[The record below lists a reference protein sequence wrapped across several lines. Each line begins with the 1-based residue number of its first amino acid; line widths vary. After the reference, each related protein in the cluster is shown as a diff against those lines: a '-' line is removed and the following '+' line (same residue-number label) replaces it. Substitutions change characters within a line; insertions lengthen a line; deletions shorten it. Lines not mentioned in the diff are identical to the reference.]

1 MKEFFEN
8 LTDKKF
14 LMAFVSVI
22 TGILTLYNIED
33 NTISLVT
40 SLTLIVLPVIGYIIS
55 EGVLDWKKINMAIT
69 EILQIIDDYIQSEKE
84 EKENKTDT
92 EEIEEETDKNKIEE
106 LSGSVIINGEE
117 ISKEKEVIYRIATI
131 LRTLQK

>member
-1 MKEFFEN
+1 MKKFFEN
-8 LTDKKF
+8 FTDKKF

-40 SLTLIVLPVIGYIIS
+40 SLILIVLPVIGYVIS
-55 EGVLDWKKINMAIT
+55 EGVLDWSKINMAIT
-69 EILQIIDDYIQSEKE
+69 EILRIIDDYIQSEKE
-84 EKENKTDT
+84 EKENKIDT

-106 LSGSVIINGEE
+106 LSGSVIINREV
-117 ISKEKEVIYRIATI
+117 ISKEEEVIYRIAAI
-131 LRTLQK
+131 LHALQK

>member
-40 SLTLIVLPVIGYIIS
+40 SLILIVLPVIGYIIS

-84 EKENKTDT
+84 EKEAEKIEDETKENKT
-92 EEIEEETDKNKIEE
+92 EE
-106 LSGSVIINGEE
+106 LSGSVIINREE
-117 ISKEKEVIYRIATI
+117 VTKEKEVIYRIATI
-131 LRTLQK
+131 LRMLQKIR

>member
-40 SLTLIVLPVIGYIIS
+40 SLILIVLPVIGYIIS

-84 EKENKTDT
+84 EKETEKIEDETKENKT
-92 EEIEEETDKNKIEE
+92 EE
-106 LSGSVIINGEE
+106 LSGSVIINREE
-117 ISKEKEVIYRIATI
+117 VTKEKEVIYRIATI
-131 LRTLQK
+131 LRMLQK

>member
-22 TGILTLYNIED
+22 TGILTLYNSED

-131 LRTLQK
+131 LRMLQK

>member
-1 MKEFFEN
+1 MKKFFEN
-8 LTDKKF
+8 FTDKKF

-40 SLTLIVLPVIGYIIS
+40 SLILIVLPVIGYIIS

-84 EKENKTDT
+84 EKETEKIEDETKENKT
-92 EEIEEETDKNKIEE
+92 EE
-106 LSGSVIINGEE
+106 LSGSVIINREE
-117 ISKEKEVIYRIATI
+117 VTKEKEVIYRIATI
-131 LRTLQK
+131 LRMLQK

>member
-1 MKEFFEN
+1 MKKFFEN
-8 LTDKKF
+8 FTDKKF
-14 LMAFVSVI
+14 LMAFVAVV

-40 SLTLIVLPVIGYIIS
+40 SLILIVLPVIGYIIS

-84 EKENKTDT
+84 EKETEKIEDETKENKT
-92 EEIEEETDKNKIEE
+92 EE
-106 LSGSVIINGEE
+106 LSGSVIINREE
-117 ISKEKEVIYRIATI
+117 VTKEKEVIYRIATI
-131 LRTLQK
+131 LRMLQK

>member
-40 SLTLIVLPVIGYIIS
+40 SLILIVLPVIGYVIS

-84 EKENKTDT
+84 EKEAEKIEDETKENKT
-92 EEIEEETDKNKIEE
+92 EE
-106 LSGSVIINGEE
+106 LSGSVIINREE
-117 ISKEKEVIYRIATI
+117 VTKEKEVIYRIATI
-131 LRTLQK
+131 LRMLQKIR

>member
-40 SLTLIVLPVIGYIIS
+40 SLILIVLPVIGYIIS

-84 EKENKTDT
+84 EKETEKIEDETKENKT
-92 EEIEEETDKNKIEE
+92 EER
-106 LSGSVIINGEE
+106 SGSVIINREE
-117 ISKEKEVIYRIATI
+117 VTKEKEVIYRIATI
-131 LRTLQK
+131 LRMLQK

>member
-40 SLTLIVLPVIGYIIS
+40 SLILIVLPVIGYIIS

-84 EKENKTDT
+84 EKETEKIEDETKENKT
-92 EEIEEETDKNKIEE
+92 EE
-106 LSGSVIINGEE
+106 LSGSVIINREE
-117 ISKEKEVIYRIATI
+117 VTKEKEVIYRIAII
-131 LRTLQK
+131 LRMLQK

>member
-69 EILQIIDDYIQSEKE
+69 EILRIIDDYIQSEKE
-84 EKENKTDT
+84 EKENKIDT

-106 LSGSVIINGEE
+106 LSGSVIINREV
-117 ISKEKEVIYRIATI
+117 ISKEEEVIYRIAAI
-131 LRTLQK
+131 LHALQK

>member
-84 EKENKTDT
+84 EKETEKIEDETKENKT
-92 EEIEEETDKNKIEE
+92 EE
-106 LSGSVIINGEE
+106 LSGSVIINREE
-117 ISKEKEVIYRIATI
+117 VTKEKEVIYRIATI
-131 LRTLQK
+131 LRMLQK

>member
-40 SLTLIVLPVIGYIIS
+40 SLILIVLPVIGYIIS
-55 EGVLDWKKINMAIT
+55 EGVLDWHKINMAIT

-84 EKENKTDT
+84 EKETEKIEDETKENKT
-92 EEIEEETDKNKIEE
+92 EE
-106 LSGSVIINGEE
+106 LSGSVIINREE
-117 ISKEKEVIYRIATI
+117 VTKEKEVIYRIATI

>member
-1 MKEFFEN
+1 MKKFFEN
-8 LTDKKF
+8 FTDKKF

-40 SLTLIVLPVIGYIIS
+40 SLILIVLPVIGYIIS

-84 EKENKTDT
+84 EKETEKIEDETKENKT
-92 EEIEEETDKNKIEE
+92 EE
-106 LSGSVIINGEE
+106 LSGSVIINREE
-117 ISKEKEVIYRIATI
+117 VTKEKVS
-131 LRTLQK
+131 